1 MIIRI
6 YRVQI
11 DTELRQEFETQFQK
25 IAKEFM
31 QGRAGLVSVDIGK
44 PTPGSPGEY
53 VMVSKWTDIASVKSF
68 AGEHWDVPVIPEHM
82 RKFTK
87 ECWLHQFESFD

>member
-11 DTELRQEFETQFQK
+11 NAELRSEFEEKFQLV
-25 IAKEFM
+25 ADEFM
-31 QGRAGLVSVDIGK
+31 QGRVGLVSVDIGR
-44 PTPGSPGEY
+44 PTPGSPDEY
-53 VMVSKWTDIASVKSF
+53 VMVSKWSDVDSVKQF
-68 AGEHWDVPVIPEHM
+68 AGQHWDQPVIPNDM

-87 ECWLHQFESFD
+87 QC